1 MSSYITER
9 HFNNLRLRRAFDR
22 RAVCFAQMDFLPR
35 EVAQRMLE
43 HLAPIKLSPQH
54 ILDIGCAVGGALP
67 SLQKAYPNAHVIGVD
82 WSTNMLAHASAPK
95 SLFAQLTQRIFGHRQ
110 HWVQAD
116 WSYLPCASTSI
127 DLVWSNFS
135 LHWTALP
142 HQALKEWARV
152 LRPEGLLMLSTLGP
166 DSLKELRAAFAQV
179 DHAMHIPAFVDMHDV
194 GDMLSKNGL
203 TNPVMDAEYLTITY
217 ETPKRL
223 LDDVRALGIYPGI
236 DGVHALRGRL
246 WQQRLYAALEEQ
258 RHSDDGLIHLSFE
271 LVYGHGWKLAGPTSA
286 ADEAGIVHIHPSQIA
301 RR

>member
-1 MSSYITER
+1 MASYNNQR
-9 HFNNLRLRRAFDR
+9 HFNSTRLRRAFDR
-22 RAVCFAQMDFLPR
+22 RAHRFAQMYFLPR

-43 HLAPIKLSPQH
+43 HLAPIKLSPQR

-67 SLQKAYPNAHVIGVD
+67 ALQKAYPNANVIGID
-82 WSTNMLAHASAPK
+82 WSTNMLAHASAQK
-95 SLFAQLTQRIFGHRQ
+95 NLLAQLTQRVLGQRQ

-116 WSYLPCASTSI
+116 WSYLPCASNSI

-135 LHWTALP
+135 LHWSALP
-142 HQALKEWARV
+142 HQTLKEWTRV
-152 LRPEGLLMLSTLGP
+152 LCPEGLLILSTLGP

-179 DHAMHIPAFVDMHDV
+179 DHAVHIPAFVDMHDV
-194 GDMLSKNGL
+194 GDMLGKHGL

-236 DGVHALRGRL
+236 DGVHTLRGRF
-246 WQQRLYAALEEQ
+246 WHQRLYAALEEQ

-271 LVYGHGWKLAGPTSA
+271 LVYGHAWKGAELTST
-286 ADEAGIVHIHPSQIA
+286 ADETGIIHIHPSQIT